1 MDVSVVLEF
10 RFYKTPDGKVWSPNI
25 FGYSFWQ
32 RYLEVFDAVR
42 VGAAVSD
49 VDSVLVSWRRA
60 DGNRVQFVPFP
71 HDTGLFR
78 YLADSENMK
87 KTARL
92 LTDNGNAV
100 ILRIPAIIAHLLVP
114 LLRATEQPYGVEVT
128 TDPYG
133 FYSPGSTEHPLR
145 PFMQRYFTYHQRRQC
160 SAAYAASYATKNF
173 LQELYPTGGLTT
185 HYSNVEL
192 SRSDI
197 LSKPCTEADYRKTN
211 FRIVFVGTL
220 HNYVK
225 SPDVLLHA
233 VSLCVKRGMDIRLC
247 MIGDGRIRP
256 EVEKIA
262 ESLALSGR
270 VAFMGNVSS
279 KEIVINE
286 LDASDLFILPSRTE
300 TIPRAMVEA
309 MARALP
315 CIGTQ
320 AGGMPELL
328 APEDLVPHGS
338 GTALADKIFEVL
350 NDPVRLAQMSA
361 RNRETAGNYCN
372 EALDNKRVE
381 FYSWIKDATEEWLMR
396 R

>member
-1 MDVSVVLEF
+1 MDVSVALEF
-10 RFYKTPDGKVWSPNI
+10 RFYRTPDGKVWSPNI

-32 RYLEVFDAVR
+32 RYLKVFDTVR

-49 VDSVLVSWRRA
+49 VDSVPGSWRRA
-60 DGNRVQFVPFP
+60 DGDRVQFVSFP
-71 HDTGLFR
+71 HDTGLLR
-78 YLADSENMK
+78 YLADSENLE

-100 ILRIPAIIAHLLVP
+100 ILRVPAIIAHLVVP
-114 LLRATEQPYGVEVT
+114 LLHTTGQPYGVEVT

-145 PFMQRYFTYHQRRQC
+145 PFMQRYFTWHQRRQC
-160 SAAYAASYATKNF
+160 STAYAVSYATKNF
-173 LQELYPTGGLTT
+173 LQELYPGGGLTT

-192 SRSDI
+192 SQSDL
-197 LSKPCTEADYRKTN
+197 LSKPYTADDYRKKN

-225 SPDVLLHA
+225 SPDVLLRA
-233 VSLCVKRGMDIRLC
+233 VSLCIQRGMDVRLC
-247 MIGDGRIRP
+247 MIGEGSKRP

-270 VAFMGNVSS
+270 VTFVGNVSS
-279 KEIVINE
+279 KEAVTAE

-315 CIGTQ
+315 CIGSQ
-320 AGGMPELL
+320 AGGIPELL
-328 APEDLVPHGS
+328 APEDLVPPGS
-338 GTALADKIFEVL
+338 ETALADKIFEVL
-350 NDPVRLAQMSA
+350 NDPVRMVLMSA
-361 RNRETAGNYCN
+361 RNLETAGSYCN
-372 EALDNKRVE
+372 EVLDTKRVE
-381 FYSWIKDATEEWLMR
+381 FYSWIKDATEEWLVR